1 MRHLGAA
8 RLSRDA
14 RTEAIRRETA
24 RLCLALCWAPLH
36 EVRLANG
43 RRADI
48 LALRPDGGFVCIE
61 IKSGLADF
69 RADRKWPDYRDYA
82 DALCF
87 AVDGDFPLDV
97 LPVEAG
103 LIVVAEEAALI
114 RQPPSHPIAPARRK
128 ALTLLFARLGA
139 LRLQTALDPTG
150 AALIAAATRAE

>member
-1 MRHLGAA
+1 MAV
-8 RLSRDA
+8 
-14 RTEAIRRETA
+14 RRETA
-24 RLCLALCWAPLH
+24 RLCLALGWSPLH

-87 AVDGDFPLDV
+87 AVDVDFPQHE
-97 LPVEAG
+97 LPQEIG
-103 LIVVAEEAALI
+103 LIVVAEEAVLI
-114 RQPPSHPIAPARRK
+114 REPPSHPLSGPRRR
-128 ALTLLFARLGA
+128 ALTLKFARLAAG
-139 LRLQTALDPTG
+139 RLQSALDPYGT
-150 AALIAAATRAE
+150 ALLASATRAE

>member
-1 MRHLGAA
+1 M
-8 RLSRDA
+8 
-14 RTEAIRRETA
+14 
-24 RLCLALCWAPLH
+24 PLH

-87 AVDGDFPLDV
+87 AVDADFPLDV
-97 LPVEAG
+97 LPDAAG
-103 LIVVAEEAALI
+103 LIVVAEEAALL
-114 RQPPSHPIAPARRK
+114 RQPPSHPIAPARRR
-128 ALTLLFARLGA
+128 ALLLQFARLAGMR
-139 LRLQTALDPTG
+139 LRAVLDPLGTPS
-150 AALIAAATRAE
+150 LRAE